1 LSRAGK
7 KEKYHGDLARSGVIA
22 FILIDANPVE
32 VNSEEMRTFFP
43 LSDGSQ
49 GVEAQRECDRQL

>member
-1 LSRAGK
+1 MATLPGPA
-7 KEKYHGDLARSGVIA
+7 VIA